1 VKLLIVRLGALGD
14 IVHAVP
20 VAVALRAAYP
30 DAQIDWVVSAKHR
43 PVLDLVS
50 VLDRHIVVDDRGQGT
65 GGLPMTA
72 AIGELR
78 RTGYDVAIDLQGLM
92 KSALLARLSGASR
105 VIGFTSRYARESLA
119 SLFYTER
126 YDPGGPGL
134 FAAGERRHVV
144 QINLGILS
152 QLGIEVAAPVFGL
165 RAPQSVTVANAIAR
179 AGRWFALLN
188 PGAAWPNKRWPA
200 ERFGA
205 LAPALRERHG
215 LASIVLWGPGEHTLA
230 EDVVNASGG
239 YATLAPPTA
248 IADVAAL
255 AGAAAVMVSGDT
267 GPAHI
272 ASAMGTRFVGIYGPT
287 RPERNGPLGHS
298 DQVVSRAPVCEC
310 HHRRQCRRRSMCL
323 LDIETDEVLDAIGR
337 RLTAAGRPRG

>member
-1 VKLLIVRLGALGD
+1 MKFLIVRLGALGD
-14 IVHAVP
+14 IIHAVP

-30 DAQIDWVVSAKHR
+30 QAQIDWLVSAKHR
-43 PVLDLVS
+43 PVLDLVT
-50 VLDRHIVVDDRGQGT
+50 VLDRHIVVGDRGQG
-65 GGLPMTA
+65 GGLSMTA

-78 RTGYDVAIDLQGLM
+78 RTGYDVAIDLQGLL
-92 KSALLARLSGASR
+92 KSALMARLSGASR

-119 SLFYTER
+119 SRFYTER

-134 FAAGERRHVV
+134 FKAGETRHVV
-144 QINLGILS
+144 QVNLGILS
-152 QLGIEVAAPVFGL
+152 QLGIEATTPVFGL
-165 RAPQSVTVANAIAR
+165 RAPQSVPVANAIAR

-205 LAPALRERHG
+205 LATGLRERHG
-215 LASIVLWGPGEHTLA
+215 LASIVLWGPGERALA
-230 EDVVNASGG
+230 EAVVNNSSGF
-239 YATLAPPTA
+239 ATLAPPTA
-248 IADVAAL
+248 VADIAAL

-287 RPERNGPLGHS
+287 RPERNGPLS
-298 DQVVSRAPVCEC
+298 QEDQVVSRAMSCEC
-310 HHRRQCRRRSMCL
+310 HHRRQCRRRRMCL
-323 LDIETDEVLDAIGR
+323 LDIQTEEVLDAVGR
-337 RLTAAGRPRG
+337 RLAPAGRPRG